1 MGTVYYFF
9 GKWGQ
14 ENGDSLLFFIPNLPD
29 GSDFETYEYDNNGQI
44 IWKQTRRGDWINSQ
58 YDALGRIIQ
67 KTTRQGSKSGTI
79 ETDVSYDYDLADRQI
94 DVRFVSGGHYVSH
107 TYNKAGQLTATND
120 NGRTLTYAYGDRI
133 NRTKVQWP
141 DGYSADYAYDNLN
154 RVSTV
159 KENNVATLASYAYDT
174 SGRRM
179 SIMLGNGTIT
189 SYSYH
194 DDDALNTLSHN
205 MTGGADDVDWTY
217 GFNKVNQLTDKIM
230 GGGAN
235 LAFYKWGPQ
244 STKNDAYT
252 SNGLNQY
259 SDVAGTSLSY
269 DASGNLTGDG
279 VWSYVYDVENMLLN
293 ASKPGVSASYLYDPL
308 GRRSAKTVDTVLT
321 SFLHDGVEE
330 IADYNSSGTLLRRY
344 VHGPG
349 VDEYLV
355 MYTGTGTANKSY
367 FHANH
372 QGSIIA
378 MSDGS
383 GTVTEQHSYDSYGNS
398 DDLTGNPFRY
408 TGRRL
413 DEETGL
419 YYYRARY
426 YSPAI
431 GRFLQ
436 TDPIGYGDGLNW
448 YAYVQNDPLNKN
460 DPSGLCGM
468 CAADAIFEA
477 SVEPKL
483 DLSKSEALD
492 IASTQLEIASYAIPT
507 GAAIKV
513 GAKSIQIIRA
523 KKASNAVKKLLSK
536 TTKGAKGKNKVNT
549 FQVDKGRS
557 RTAAAK
563 NEFNKLKPS
572 STSKKIRSKIVTG
585 FTKSLANGGTATVRV
600 KGNGQV
606 TVEITKAG
614 SRIKQK
620 IRFEMKKK

>member
-1 MGTVYYFF
+1 
-9 GKWGQ
+9 
-14 ENGDSLLFFIPNLPD
+14 
-29 GSDFETYEYDNNGQI
+29 
-44 IWKQTRRGDWINSQ
+44 
-58 YDALGRIIQ
+58 
-67 KTTRQGSKSGTI
+67 
-79 ETDVSYDYDLADRQI
+79 
-94 DVRFVSGGHYVSH
+94 
-107 TYNKAGQLTATND
+107 
-120 NGRTLTYAYGDRI
+120 
-133 NRTKVQWP
+133 
-141 DGYSADYAYDNLN
+141 
-154 RVSTV
+154 
-159 KENNVATLASYAYDT
+159 LASYAYDT

-205 MTGGADDVDWTY
+205 MTGTADDVDWTY
-217 GFNKVNQLTDKIM
+217 GFNKVNQLISKAM

-259 SDVAGTSLSY
+259 SNVAGTSLSY

-279 VWSYVYDVENMLLN
+279 TWFYVYDVENMLLN

-321 SFLHDGVEE
+321 TFLHDGVEE
-330 IADYNSSGTLLRRY
+330 VADYNSSGTLLRRY

-372 QGSIIA
+372 QGSIVA

-413 DEETGL
+413 DAETGL

-448 YAYVQNDPLNKN
+448 YAYVGNDPVNLN
-460 DPSGLCGM
+460 DPMGLAKCG
-468 CAADAIFEA
+468 
-477 SVEPKL
+477 
-483 DLSKSEALD
+483 DLEGQECEDALD
-492 IASTQLEIASYAIPT
+492 DADQARDDLEEVENLLKEIATQIKENGADSLTDAQQTIVDAVKDKFGNKFGSAKGLTKIANRLGNIAGRIGERNDPFSVRLMKGDNREGIAAYVVGNGRGGYKNAIYLNNAHLKDKRNDVRQMYIAHEGAHLSGASGDFYRKRGILQGISRGYNMYNNADSYACTLYPT
-507 GAAIKV
+507 VCGY
-513 GAKSIQIIRA
+513 
-523 KKASNAVKKLLSK
+523 
-536 TTKGAKGKNKVNT
+536 
-549 FQVDKGRS
+549 
-557 RTAAAK
+557 
-563 NEFNKLKPS
+563 
-572 STSKKIRSKIVTG
+572 
-585 FTKSLANGGTATVRV
+585 
-600 KGNGQV
+600 
-606 TVEITKAG
+606 
-614 SRIKQK
+614 
-620 IRFEMKKK
+620 